1 MAQVVMAD
9 RAEAAAEALLICI
22 PQGGVRWTQ
31 ETKTNHSLRALLVAA
46 AGKVSI
52 ATN

>member
-9 RAEAAAEALLICI
+9 RAEAAAEA
-22 PQGGVRWTQ
+22 QTA
-31 ETKTNHSLRALLVAA
+31 SLDADGAA
-46 AGKVSI
+46 AGKVST